1 MRPLTEDELRLIL
14 EKLGT
19 FIGPN
24 VKQLIDR
31 PDGSYCF
38 RLQKDRVY
46 YVYESL
52 MKNATNVARSN
63 LASLGTC
70 FGKFT
75 HHGRFHLHV
84 SCLEYLAQ
92 YAKVCRFNSCFS
104 AFYLHLSASNI
115 CIRGVA
121 FSLPTA

>member
-1 MRPLTEDELRLIL
+1 MRPLTEEELRLVL
-14 EKLGT
+14 EKLRI

-31 PDGSYCF
+31 SDGSYCF

-46 YVYESL
+46 YVEERI
-52 MKNATNVARSN
+52 MKKATNVARGK

-92 YAKVCRFNSCFS
+92 FAQVR
-104 AFYLHLSASNI
+104 LT
-115 CIRGVA
+115 
-121 FSLPTA
+121 FSLLILLGLSSVNGV